1 MKKIL
6 LFITLFYGFSNAL
19 YSQEATS
26 ENGVVSFSLPI
37 RNSLKF
43 NRYLINPTFSFV
55 RESNPYI
62 SFYNKRQWVQ
72 FDDAPNTYLF
82 NYSGRFRENEAF
94 AVGLFQ
100 QNYGLM
106 TVFGGVVNFA
116 HNIVLEQDSNLT
128 FGLNA
133 GVYKSGLDKGKIIS
147 DDPNILNGDYPSN
160 TLLTVNP
167 GINYGTG
174 FLDFGLS
181 INNLILYNFG
191 AGMVKEDPE
200 RAIELH
206 AMYTGYLDSY
216 GFFDRSKFSGIV
228 KTEIKKDKTVIS
240 GLAMLAIPQGVWA
253 QAGYNTLYGISAGL
267 GVNLSPS
274 IAIEYNYERGM
285 GGFSNLGG
293 SHEFVIAYRFKNKNY
308 YYGDDD
314 EGSLID
320 PSKPK
325 AVPAKKTTTP
335 VTRVDGAEKA
345 RLAADAKAKADAE
358 AQQVRLAAAEKAKAD
373 AEAARVK
380 LLADNKAKAD
390 AAEAQRLKLSA
401 DAKAK
406 ADAEAAA
413 RKTAIAAKPA
423 PQKTASQ
430 LAADKAKADAEAL
443 KIKLAADAKAKADA
457 ENAAKVKAA
466 GTPATPQKTQAQL
479 TAEKAKA
486 DAEAV
491 AKARLAADAK
501 AKADAE
507 ALKVKL
513 AADAQAKADAA
524 EAKRKADVKA
534 KAEAADLQSILAAD
548 AKAKA
553 DSDAYQAKLAADAK
567 AKAAAE
573 AKTKANIDA
582 ANKAKL
588 AAAAKAKAA
597 EDAALKEKLA
607 ADAKAKADAEARQ
620 ALIAAEAKA
629 KVDAEALKIKLA
641 ADAKAKADAEALQA
655 KLAADAKAKADAE
668 ALQAK
673 LVADARAKADAE
685 ALQAKLAADAK
696 AKADAEA
703 LQAKLAADAKAKADM
718 EALQAKLIADARVK
732 ADAEATARA
741 KAEAEAKQLQLAEE
755 ARLAKLAADAKAKA
769 DAEAL
774 QAKLAA
780 DAKAK
785 ADAEALQAKLA
796 ADAKAKADAEALQAK
811 LAADAKAK
819 ADAEALQAK
828 LAADAKAK
836 ADAEALQA
844 KLAADAKAKA
854 DAEALQA
861 KLAADAK
868 AKADAEALQ
877 AKLAADAKAKAD
889 MEALQAKLLADA
901 KVKADAEAT
910 AKAQAEAEAKQ
921 LQLAEEARQA
931 KLAADAKAK
940 ADADA
945 LKAKLA
951 ADEKAKADAIALQA
965 KLAAD
970 AKAKADAEALQAKQ
984 AADAKAKADEEAR
997 QAKLAADAKAK
1008 ADAETLQAKLA
1019 EEAELQAKLAADA
1032 KAKADADAAAKL
1044 AAASKDDSA
1053 KEIEALSKAIEAAI
1067 KTQKEVFAQF
1077 TATVANK
1084 QKDLD
1089 DLREENDLSEKGI
1102 YREPKPFKSVAS
1114 ENSQLEAFKLQ
1125 LAEANKN
1132 SKEELVKLN
1141 NLYNERFRKV
1151 PNKNDALNKS
1161 YLEKINELKAAQ
1173 LKMEQDSAALL
1184 ANLER
1189 IKAETEI
1196 EKKRRIKRAAYENDQ
1211 GRYNQDLAALKRI
1224 KETTKVSNTPLT
1236 ASDFDFGEDQSNM
1249 QIIKNI
1255 KNSDSGYY
1263 MIIAVH
1269 SSVEKRDE
1277 FLTKAV
1283 AAGRSDINFFYNIAT
1298 SKYYIYYEKFDGLPE
1313 ATKAL
1318 EAKGN
1323 KPYNGKM
1330 AIVKVEN

>member
-19 YSQEATS
+19 YSQEVP

-43 NRYLINPTFSFV
+43 NRYIINPTFSFV
-55 RESNPYI
+55 RESNPYV
-62 SFYNKRQWVQ
+62 SFYNKRQWTQ
-72 FDDAPNTYLF
+72 FDNAPQTYLF
-82 NYSGRFRENEAF
+82 NYSGRFRENDAY
-94 AVGLFQ
+94 AIGLFQ

-116 HNIVLEQDSNLT
+116 HNIVLQEDSNLT
-128 FGLNA
+128 FGLNVGA
-133 GVYKSGLDKGKIIS
+133 YQSGLDKGKIIS
-147 DDPNILNGDYPSN
+147 DDTTILNGDYPSN

-167 GINYGTG
+167 GINYGTA

-181 INNLILYNFG
+181 VNNLILYNFG
-191 AGMVKEDPE
+191 SGMVKDDPE

-206 AMYTGYLDSY
+206 AMYTGYIDSF
-216 GFFDRSKFSGIV
+216 GFFDGSKFSGIV
-228 KTEIKKDKTVIS
+228 KTEIKQEKTILS
-240 GLAMLAIPQGVWA
+240 GLAMITIPQGVWA
-253 QAGYNTLYGISAGL
+253 QAGYNTLYGVSAGL
-267 GVNLSPS
+267 GVNISPS

-285 GGFSNLGG
+285 GNFANLGG
-293 SHEFVIAYRFKNKNY
+293 SHEFVIAYRFKNKSY
-308 YYGDDD
+308 YYGDDE

-325 AVPAKKTTTP
+325 PVMAKPSTAP
-335 VTRVDGAEKA
+335 VTRVDGASKA
-345 RLAADAKAKADAE
+345 LLAAEAKAKADAE
-358 AQQVRLAAAEKAKAD
+358 AKQARLAAAEKVKAD

-390 AAEAQRLKLSA
+390 AAEAQKLKLA
-401 DAKAK
+401 AEAKAK
-406 ADAEAAA
+406 ADAESTAKA
-413 RKTAIAAKPA
+413 KTAVVNKPV
-423 PQKTASQ
+423 PQKTQAQ
-430 LAADKAKADAEAL
+430 LAADKAKADAEAAAKAKAAVSKPAPQKTQAQL
-443 KIKLAADAKAKADA
+443 AADKAKADAEAAAKAKAAANKPAPQKTPTQLAADKVKADAEAAKAKLAADAKAKADA
-457 ENAAKVKAA
+457 EAA
-466 GTPATPQKTQAQL
+466 
-479 TAEKAKA
+479 
-486 DAEAV
+486 
-491 AKARLAADAK
+491 
-501 AKADAE
+501 
-507 ALKVKL
+507 KVKL
-513 AADAQAKADAA
+513 AADTKAKADAA
-524 EAKRKADVKA
+524 EAKRKADAKA

-573 AKTKANIDA
+573 AKTKASIDA

-588 AAAAKAKAA
+588 DAAAKAKAA
-597 EDAALKEKLA
+597 EEAALKEKLA

-629 KVDAEALKIKLA
+629 KADAEAAKLKLA
-641 ADAKAKADAEALQA
+641 ADAKAKADAEAQA

-668 ALQAK
+668 AQQAK
-673 LVADARAKADAE
+673 IAADAKAKADAE
-685 ALQAKLAADAK
+685 AQQAKLAADAKAKADMEALQAKLLADARVKADAEATAKAKADAEAKQLQLAEEARQAKLAADAK

-703 LQAKLAADAKAKADM
+703 LQAKLAAD
-718 EALQAKLIADARVK
+718 
-732 ADAEATARA
+732 T
-741 KAEAEAKQLQLAEE
+741 
-755 ARLAKLAADAKAKA
+755 KAKA

-774 QAKLAA
+774 KAKQAA
-780 DAKAK
+780 DAKVK
-785 ADAEALQAKLA
+785 ADEEAR
-796 ADAKAKADAEALQAK
+796 
-811 LAADAKAK
+811 
-819 ADAEALQAK
+819 
-828 LAADAKAK
+828 
-836 ADAEALQA
+836 
-844 KLAADAKAKA
+844 
-854 DAEALQA
+854 QA

-910 AKAQAEAEAKQ
+910 AKAKADAEAKQ

-940 ADADA
+940 ADA
-945 LKAKLA
+945 
-951 ADEKAKADAIALQA
+951 EALQA

-970 AKAKADAEALQAKQ
+970 AKAKADADALKAKQ

-1008 ADAETLQAKLA
+1008 ADAEALQAKLA
-1019 EEAELQAKLAADA
+1019 ADAKAKADADALKIKLAADAKAKADAEALLAKQAAEAKLKADEEARQAKLAADAKAKADAEALQARLAEDAELKAKLAADA

-1044 AAASKDDSA
+1044 AAAPKDDSA

-1067 KTQKEVFAQF
+1067 KSQKEVFAQF

-1089 DLREENDLSEKGI
+1089 DLREENDLSEKGV

-1132 SKEELVKLN
+1132 SKDELNKLT
-1141 NLYNERFRKV
+1141 NLYNERLRKV
-1151 PNKNDALNKS
+1151 PNKNDALNKA

-1211 GRYNQDLAALKRI
+1211 GRYTQDLAALKRI
-1224 KETTKVSNTPLT
+1224 KETTKLSSTPLT

-1255 KNSDSGYY
+1255 KNSDNGYY

-1269 SSVEKRDE
+1269 SSVQKRDE